1 MFSNLKHVVMLMLLA
16 SAASYALA
24 TPAPVSDL
32 GSNVSGG
39 SRSSEIERLE
49 RLLESRNLVQ
59 LQMQKQLDDMALEVN
74 ELRGQIEK
82 NNYDMQQMLQ
92 RQREL
97 FVELD
102 RVRGEMKSPSSG
114 AGQLPTSSNDEAAQG
129 TFSSDAN
136 EQAAYQNAVDLI
148 LKKRDYAGAIAA
160 FQKFQTDYPNST
172 FSANAHYWLGQ
183 LYFAKKEDKEAAK
196 SFAAVVSD
204 KGSNKRAD
212 ALVKLGDIAKRNN
225 NAEQAR
231 KFYQQAVDEYP
242 DSASAKIAKENLK

>member
-24 TPAPVSDL
+24 APAPVSDL
-32 GSNVSGG
+32 SSNVSSG
-39 SRSSEIERLE
+39 SRNSEIERLE
-49 RLLESRNLVQ
+49 RLLENRNLMQ

-102 RVRGEMKSPSSG
+102 RLRGEIKSPAAAS
-114 AGQLPTSSNDEAAQG
+114 QLPVSSNDDAAQG

-160 FQKFQTDYPNST
+160 FKKFQTDYPNST
-172 FSANAHYWLGQ
+172 FSANSHYWLGQ

-196 SFAAVVSD
+196 SFIAVVSHQD
-204 KGSNKRAD
+204 SNKRAD

-231 KFYQQAVDEYP
+231 KFYQQAIDEYP
-242 DSASAKIAKENLK
+242 DSASAKVAKESLK

>member
-24 TPAPVSDL
+24 APAPVSDL

-114 AGQLPTSSNDEAAQG
+114 AGQLPTSSNDE
-129 TFSSDAN
+129 
-136 EQAAYQNAVDLI
+136 
-148 LKKRDYAGAIAA
+148 
-160 FQKFQTDYPNST
+160 
-172 FSANAHYWLGQ
+172 
-183 LYFAKKEDKEAAK
+183 
-196 SFAAVVSD
+196 
-204 KGSNKRAD
+204 
-212 ALVKLGDIAKRNN
+212 
-225 NAEQAR
+225 
-231 KFYQQAVDEYP
+231 
-242 DSASAKIAKENLK
+242 